1 MYTDALLTGEAF
13 EFSLLCIKNEIVI
26 GIIGKTHGVK
36 RARKPMLIART
47 RNELILLSA
56 IDKIDSLSKSKFSN
70 KKLDLIVPDL
80 TSNVAVLI
88 IWFGG

>member
-1 MYTDALLTGEAF
+1 M
-13 EFSLLCIKNEIVI
+13 VI

-36 RARKPMLIART
+36 RARKPILIARI

-56 IDKIDSLSKSKFSN
+56 IASIESLSKSKFSN
-70 KKLDLIVPDL
+70 TKSDLMGPDFI
-80 TSNVAVLI
+80 SKVAVLV

>member
-1 MYTDALLTGEAF
+1 M
-13 EFSLLCIKNEIVI
+13 I

-56 IDKIDSLSKSKFSN
+56 IARMESLSKSKFSKTKSISFIKETLGRKLGPKFIFVSNNFKFGN
-70 KKLDLIVPDL
+70 KRNYRL
-80 TSNVAVLI
+80 
-88 IWFGG
+88 